1 MTSTLR
7 NVFVAAAA
15 AAFLA
20 LPTAAAAQSKWLP
33 YEGHLTVHFMIDHN
47 GLSTTIGSFRD
58 VTGELMLDEN
68 DPASAEVSIRIEAS
82 TVDTGHSFRDNG
94 IRSQFLKPWANRYI
108 DFKST
113 NVEVTGE
120 NTANVTGD
128 LTMNGVTKPVT
139 LDVTFNKAGKRPS
152 GEDQYG
158 FSGKGSLNRL
168 EWGVNAFSSEAPPA
182 ITGETVEFLIAA
194 EWVRQG
200 S

>member
-1 MTSTLR
+1 MTPRLR
-7 NVFVAAAA
+7 SIFVAAAA
-15 AAFLA
+15 ALIA

-47 GLSTTIGSFRD
+47 GLSTTIGSFRE

-68 DPASAEVSIRIEAS
+68 DPASAEVSIRIEAAS
-82 TVDTGHSFRDNG
+82 IDTGHMFRDEG
-94 IRSQFLKPWANRYI
+94 VRSQFLKPWANRFI
-108 DFKST
+108 EFKST
-113 NVEVTGE
+113 NVELTGE
-120 NTANVTGD
+120 KTAMVTGD

-139 LDVTFNKAGKRPS
+139 LEATFNKAGKRPD
-152 GEDQYG
+152 GADQYG

-168 EWGVNAFSSEAPPA
+168 DWGVNAFSSESPPA

-194 EWVRQG
+194 EWVRQE